1 MAKKKDPSKIR
12 NWRKAV
18 PKAMYKATQKEAR
31 DRFGSATPLFNYR
44 WEHVQTVVKL
54 GLRLAELTGADP
66 EIVEAA
72 AWLHDIEKDKG
83 TAHPQ
88 KGADFA
94 REFLPKTDFPP
105 EKIVQVAQTIEDHT
119 GLWRKT
125 PLDKLES
132 MVLWDADKLA
142 KLGLT
147 AAFHWLGMGFAA
159 GRSNTT
165 SGLIARGR
173 MADWQEK
180 TVASMHTPP
189 ARQAAQSRLANYR
202 QLWDTLELELA
213 GGDLK
218 LADSL

>member
-1 MAKKKDPSKIR
+1 MAKKKVPSKIL

-54 GLRLAELTGADP
+54 ALRLAELAGADP

-94 REFLPKTDFPP
+94 REFLPKTDFPA
-105 EKIVQVAQTIEDHT
+105 EKIEPVAQTIEDHT

-147 AAFHWLGMGFAA
+147 AAFHWLGMGFAT
-159 GRSNTT
+159 GRASTT
-165 SGLIARGR
+165 AELIARGR
-173 MADWQEK
+173 TADWQEK
-180 TVASMHTPP
+180 TVASMHTAP
-189 ARQAAQSRLANYR
+189 ARQAAQTRLSIYR
-202 QLWDTLELELA
+202 QLWDTLEMELNA
-213 GGDLK
+213 SDLK
-218 LADSL
+218 GNDEL